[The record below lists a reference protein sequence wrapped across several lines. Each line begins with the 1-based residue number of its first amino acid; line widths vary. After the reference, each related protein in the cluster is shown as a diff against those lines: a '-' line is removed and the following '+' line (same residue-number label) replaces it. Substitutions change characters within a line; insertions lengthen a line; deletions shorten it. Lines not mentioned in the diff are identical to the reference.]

1 MSLTSS
7 HSNLER
13 VQHAIGPSVAVHPL
27 FEGYGLSGW
36 DSPKGHWNQFWVR
49 WLGHHASTFLHPFA
63 PPAFTGFNA
72 TMSALTPA
80 PSASPI
86 RQRHR
91 SPGLDQ
97 GSSVRSAS
105 NHQMM
110 HITAF
115 LLRSPFSRDI
125 VLGRACA
132 VRAEAPGIRFEVRTS
147 PFPSRLAASK
157 GRIEFVACGP
167 DVRLGLLSTPACGGP
182 HHLTDAVTSD
192 YGPRNHSPARTCTSL
207 NLHHPQRTGTGI
219 LPVWAPHGQDGHAT
233 LSEWPFCSCS
243 TQSDE
248 EIDRHHGF
256 TTSINEQGR
265 AKSERPFSTCH
276 SSRVTLRSR
285 PSAPPSW
292 RLAQRRWGQLLSC
305 RQPSWRRHRPSCPL
319 PSRPSGLHRWQFPV
333 FCSGYRS

>member
-207 NLHHPQRTGTGI
+207 NLHHPQRTGTGVPPVF
-219 LPVWAPHGQDGHAT
+219 LPAKIGVPPVP
-233 LSEWPFCSCS
+233 L
-243 TQSDE
+243 
-248 EIDRHHGF
+248 
-256 TTSINEQGR
+256 GR
-265 AKSERPFSTCH
+265 FLPAARLTP
-276 SSRVTLRSR
+276 LRSPKSNTVAR
-285 PSAPPSW
+285 EGFWAEK
-292 RLAQRRWGQLLSC
+292 AT
-305 RQPSWRRHRPSCPL
+305 
-319 PSRPSGLHRWQFPV
+319 
-333 FCSGYRS
+333 

>member
-86 RQRHR
+86 WQRHR

-207 NLHHPQRTGTGI
+207 NLHHPQRTGTGVP
-219 LPVWAPHGQDGHAT
+219 PVVGGWQEKTDP
-233 LSEWPFCSCS
+233 
-243 TQSDE
+243 
-248 EIDRHHGF
+248 
-256 TTSINEQGR
+256 
-265 AKSERPFSTCH
+265 
-276 SSRVTLRSR
+276 RVSR
-285 PSAPPSW
+285 PSSSERRAVRPPVGTSKI
-292 RLAQRRWGQLLSC
+292 AGDA
-305 RQPSWRRHRPSCPL
+305 
-319 PSRPSGLHRWQFPV
+319 GV
-333 FCSGYRS
+333 